1 MKNRIKKELEEKGYI
16 RIRNVLNF
24 QKDIKPVLN
33 DLEAKA
39 DKLIEK
45 YFTTKEAKRLFK
57 LKFQDKY
64 FALTKKSGVTFEK
77 VFNNRPPQNLKK
89 HENIE
94 YFNPESIFNLIKSDK
109 ILNIVEKIIGKEIFS
124 NPVQTFR
131 VKKPNIN
138 SGKNFMDGL
147 IGRTPW
153 HQDEGTINK
162 KARFKTDLV
171 TVWIP
176 FTKTNAKNGCMLA
189 VPKSNKL
196 GLLNHHHGSKGQ
208 VEIKNSELIH
218 KYSKMV
224 PLEADVGDI
233 IILDKRLIH
242 CSLPNVSKN
251 IRISMDIRFHKAGQS
266 SGREPLPSFYV
277 RSAKEENIKV
287 KTYQQW
293 VALWNK
299 AYMKSLNKGYTF
311 KYYLPI
317 YNHSKQDYSKK
328 LN

>member
-1 MKNRIKKELEEKGYI
+1 
-16 RIRNVLNF
+16 
-24 QKDIKPVLN
+24 
-33 DLEAKA
+33 
-39 DKLIEK
+39 
-45 YFTTKEAKRLFK
+45 
-57 LKFQDKY
+57 
-64 FALTKKSGVTFEK
+64 
-77 VFNNRPPQNLKK
+77 
-89 HENIE
+89 
-94 YFNPESIFNLIKSDK
+94 
-109 ILNIVEKIIGKEIFS
+109 
-124 NPVQTFR
+124 
-131 VKKPNIN
+131 
-138 SGKNFMDGL
+138 MDGL

-153 HQDEGTINK
+153 HQDEGTMNK
-162 KARFKTDLV
+162 KGRFKTDLV

-196 GLLNHHHGSKGQ
+196 GLLNHRHGSKGQ

-277 RSAKEENIKV
+277 RSAKKEKIKV

-311 KYYLPI
+311 KYYLPV
-317 YNHSKQDYSKK
+317 YKHSKQDYSKK

>member
-77 VFNNRPPQNLKK
+77 VFNNRPPQNFKK

-109 ILNIVEKIIGKEIFS
+109 ILNVVEKIIGKEIFS
-124 NPVQTFR
+124 NPIQTFR
-131 VKKPNIN
+131 VKKPNIKSN
-138 SGKNFMDGL
+138 ENFMDGL

-153 HQDEGTINK
+153 HQDESRHLSLLLDLHLLK
-162 KARFKTDLV
+162 KT
-171 TVWIP
+171 
-176 FTKTNAKNGCMLA
+176 
-189 VPKSNKL
+189 
-196 GLLNHHHGSKGQ
+196 
-208 VEIKNSELIH
+208 
-218 KYSKMV
+218 
-224 PLEADVGDI
+224 
-233 IILDKRLIH
+233 
-242 CSLPNVSKN
+242 
-251 IRISMDIRFHKAGQS
+251 
-266 SGREPLPSFYV
+266 
-277 RSAKEENIKV
+277 
-287 KTYQQW
+287 
-293 VALWNK
+293 
-299 AYMKSLNKGYTF
+299 
-311 KYYLPI
+311 
-317 YNHSKQDYSKK
+317 
-328 LN
+328 

>member
-1 MKNRIKKELEEKGYI
+1 MKNKINKELKAKGFI

-64 FALTKKSGVTFEK
+64 FALTKKSGLTFEK
-77 VFNNRPPQNLKK
+77 IFNSRPPQNFKK
-89 HENIE
+89 HENVE

-109 ILNIVEKIIGKEIFS
+109 ILNVVEKIIGKEIFS
-124 NPVQTFR
+124 NPIQTFR

-153 HQDEGTINK
+153 HQDEGTMNK

-189 VPKSNKL
+189 VPKSC
-196 GLLNHHHGSKGQ
+196 LLYTS
-208 VEIKNSELIH
+208 
-218 KYSKMV
+218 
-224 PLEADVGDI
+224 
-233 IILDKRLIH
+233 
-242 CSLPNVSKN
+242 
-251 IRISMDIRFHKAGQS
+251 
-266 SGREPLPSFYV
+266 PSP
-277 RSAKEENIKV
+277 R
-287 KTYQQW
+287 
-293 VALWNK
+293 
-299 AYMKSLNKGYTF
+299 
-311 KYYLPI
+311 
-317 YNHSKQDYSKK
+317 D
-328 LN
+328 